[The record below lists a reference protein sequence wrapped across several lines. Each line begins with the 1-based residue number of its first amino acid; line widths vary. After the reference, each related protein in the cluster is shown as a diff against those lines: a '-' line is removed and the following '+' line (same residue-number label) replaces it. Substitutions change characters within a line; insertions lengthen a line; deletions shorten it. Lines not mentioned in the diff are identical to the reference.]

1 MSATLAPTTMDRT
14 DVRTILTGG
23 TKLGLGTAVAVV
35 LYLVVSK
42 HVPAGGSLRA
52 SVEALLVLVAGTA
65 VTFLPGRWCVARSVE
80 GIAGAAGMGLWG
92 AIVFSVVDIVLLRPL
107 KAYPWTWDA
116 VGGGSTWW
124 YLPIWW
130 MFATFLAWMGGTL
143 MAAAPEDSSLAR
155 TAAPALIGAVVLT
168 LVARLSGFEGAL
180 PVTAG
185 AGFAVTL
192 PVLVVVALAR
202 KA

>member
-1 MSATLAPTTMDRT
+1 MSATLAPMTADRT
-14 DVRTILTGG
+14 DVRTVLTGG
-23 TKLGLGTAVAVV
+23 TKIGIVTVV
-35 LYLVVSK
+35 SVLLYLWVSRN
-42 HVPAGGSLRA
+42 VPAAGSVRA
-52 SVEALLVLVAGTA
+52 GVETLLVLAAGTA
-65 VTFLPGRWCVARSVE
+65 VTFLPGRWCSARSVE

-92 AIVFSVVDIVLLRPL
+92 ALVFSMVDIVLLRPVH
-107 KAYPWTWDA
+107 AYPWTWDA

-130 MFATFLAWMGGTL
+130 MFGTFLAWMGGVVT
-143 MAAAPEDSSLAR
+143 ATAPEGTSIGR
-155 TAAPALIGAVVLT
+155 TAAPALIGGIVLAVVAK
-168 LVARLSGFEGAL
+168 LVGFGGTL
-180 PVTAG
+180 PVMVG

>member
-14 DVRTILTGG
+14 DVRTVLTGG
-23 TKLGLGTAVAVV
+23 TKIGLGTAVAVV
-35 LYLVVSK
+35 LYLWVST
-42 HVPAGGSLRA
+42 HVSAGGSLRA
-52 SVEALLVLVAGTA
+52 GVEALLVLVAGTA
-65 VTFLPGRWCVARSVE
+65 VTFLPGRWCAARSVE

-92 AIVFSVVDIVLLRPL
+92 ALVFSVVDIVLLRPL

-143 MAAAPEDSSLAR
+143 TAAAPEGSSLAR
-155 TAAPALIGAVVLT
+155 TAAPALIGAIVIAG
-168 LVARLSGFEGAL
+168 VARLSGLDGAL
-180 PVTAG
+180 PVQAG
-185 AGFAVTL
+185 AGFALTL
-192 PVLVVVALAR
+192 PVLAVIALAR
-202 KA
+202 RA

>member
-1 MSATLAPTTMDRT
+1 MSASLAPTTVDRS
-14 DVRTILTGG
+14 DVRTVLTGG
-23 TKLGLGTAVAVV
+23 TKVGLATAVAVV
-35 LYLVVSK
+35 LFLWVSK
-42 HVPAGGSLRA
+42 HLPAGSLR
-52 SVEALLVLVAGTA
+52 SGVEALLVLGAGTA
-65 VTFLPGRWCVARSVE
+65 VTFVPGRWCAARSVE

-143 MAAAPEDSSLAR
+143 TATAPADSSIAR
-155 TAAPALIGAVVLT
+155 TAAPALIGAVVLAV
-168 LVARLSGFEGAL
+168 VARLSGLDGAL
-180 PVTAG
+180 PVIAG

-192 PVLVVVALAR
+192 P
-202 KA
+202 

>member
-1 MSATLAPTTMDRT
+1 MSATLAPTTVDRS
-14 DVRTILTGG
+14 DVRTVLTGG
-23 TKLGLGTAVAVV
+23 TKVGLATAVAVV
-35 LYLVVSK
+35 LFLWVSK
-42 HVPAGGSLRA
+42 HVPAGSLRS
-52 SVEALLVLVAGTA
+52 SVEALLVLGAGTA
-65 VTFLPGRWCVARSVE
+65 VTFLPGRWCAARSVE

-92 AIVFSVVDIVLLRPL
+92 AIVFSVVDIVLLRPV

-143 MAAAPEDSSLAR
+143 TAAAPEDASLAR
-155 TAAPALIGAVVLT
+155 TAAPALIGGVALAV
-168 LVARLSGFEGAL
+168 VARLSGIDGAL
-180 PVTAG
+180 PVQAG

-192 PVLVVVALAR
+192 PVLAIIALAR

>member
-1 MSATLAPTTMDRT
+1 MSATLAPTVIDRT
-14 DVRTILTGG
+14 DVRTILLSG
-23 TKLGLGTAVAVV
+23 TKLGLVTAVAVV

-42 HVPAGGSLRA
+42 HLPAGGALQA
-52 SVEALLVLVAGTA
+52 VVEALLVLVAGTA
-65 VTFLPGRWCVARSVE
+65 VTFLPGRWCAARTVE
-80 GIAGAAGMGLWG
+80 GIAGAAGIGLWG

-130 MFATFLAWMGGTL
+130 MLATFLAWMGGTL
-143 MAAAPEDSSLAR
+143 TAAAREDASLAR
-155 TAAPALIGAVVLT
+155 TAAPVLVGAVVLAV
-168 LVARLSGFEGAL
+168 VAKLAGLHGVL
-180 PVTAG
+180 PVLAG

-192 PVLVVVALAR
+192 PVLAVTALAR

>member
-1 MSATLAPTTMDRT
+1 MSATLAPTAMDRS
-14 DVRTILTGG
+14 DVRTVLTGG
-23 TKLGLGTAVAVV
+23 TKVGVATAVAVV
-35 LYLVVSK
+35 LYLWVSK
-42 HVPAGGSLRA
+42 HVPAGGALR
-52 SVEALLVLVAGTA
+52 SGVEALLVLGAGTA
-65 VTFLPGRWCVARSVE
+65 VTFLPGRWCAARSVE

-116 VGGGSTWW
+116 IGGGSTWW

-143 MAAAPEDSSLAR
+143 TAAAPENASLAR
-155 TAAPALIGAVVLT
+155 TAAPTLIGGVALAV
-168 LVARLSGFEGAL
+168 VARLSGVDGAL
-180 PVTAG
+180 PVQAG

-192 PVLVVVALAR
+192 PVLAIVALAR

>member
-14 DVRTILTGG
+14 DVRHLLTNG
-23 TKLGLGTAVAVV
+23 TKIGLVTVVAVV
-35 LYLVVSK
+35 LYLWVSR
-42 HVPAGGSLRA
+42 HVPASGVRVGL
-52 SVEALLVLVAGTA
+52 EALLVLVAGTA
-65 VTFLPGRWCVARSVE
+65 VTFLPGRWCAARTVE

-92 AIVFSVVDIVLLRPL
+92 AIVFTVVDIVLLRPF

-116 VGGGSTWW
+116 IGGGSTWW

-130 MFATFLAWMGGTL
+130 MFGTFLAWMGGTL
-143 MAAAPEDSSLAR
+143 VARAPEGAGLAR
-155 TAAPALIGAVVLT
+155 IATPVLIGAVVVGVAAT
-168 LVARLSGFEGAL
+168 LAGFDATL

-185 AGFAVTL
+185 FGFAVTL

>member
-14 DVRTILTGG
+14 DVRTVLTGG
-23 TKLGLGTAVAVV
+23 TKVGLGTAVAVV

-52 SVEALLVLVAGTA
+52 GVEALLVLVAGTA
-65 VTFLPGRWCVARSVE
+65 VTFLPGRWCAARSVE

-130 MFATFLAWMGGTL
+130 MFATLLAWMGGILT
-143 MAAAPEDSSLAR
+143 AAAPEGSGLAR
-155 TAAPALIGAVVLT
+155 TAAPALIGGIVIAGVM
-168 LVARLSGFEGAL
+168 RLSGLDAAL
-180 PVTAG
+180 PVQAG

-192 PVLVVVALAR
+192 PVLAVIALAR
-202 KA
+202 RA

>member
-1 MSATLAPTTMDRT
+1 
-14 DVRTILTGG
+14 
-23 TKLGLGTAVAVV
+23 
-35 LYLVVSK
+35 
-42 HVPAGGSLRA
+42 
-52 SVEALLVLVAGTA
+52 VEALLVLVAGTA
-65 VTFLPGRWCVARSVE
+65 VTFLPGRWCTARSVE
-80 GIAGAAGMGLWG
+80 GIAGAAGIGLWG

-130 MFATFLAWMGGTL
+130 MFATFLAWMGGALT
-143 MAAAPEDSSLAR
+143 AAAPEDTSLAR
-155 TAAPALIGAVVLT
+155 TAAPVLIGALVLAV
-168 LVARLSGFEGAL
+168 VARLSGLDGAL
-180 PVTAG
+180 PVLAG

>member
-1 MSATLAPTTMDRT
+1 MIATLAPTMIDRT

-23 TKLGLGTAVAVV
+23 TKVGLATAVAVV
-35 LYLVVSK
+35 LYLWVSK
-42 HVPAGGSLRA
+42 HIPAGSSLRGG
-52 SVEALLVLVAGTA
+52 VEALLVLVAGTA
-65 VTFLPGRWCVARSVE
+65 VTFLPGRWCAARSVE

-92 AIVFSVVDIVLLRPL
+92 AIVFSAVDIVLLRPL

-143 MAAAPEDSSLAR
+143 TAAAPEGSSLAR
-155 TAAPALIGAVVLT
+155 TAAPVLVGAVVLAV
-168 LVARLSGFEGAL
+168 VARLAGLDGAV
-180 PVTAG
+180 PVLAG

-192 PVLVVVALAR
+192 PVLAVAALAR

>member
-1 MSATLAPTTMDRT
+1 MSATLAPTTIDRT

-23 TKLGLGTAVAVV
+23 TKVGLATAVAVV
-35 LYLVVSK
+35 LYLWVSK
-42 HVPAGGSLRA
+42 NVPAGGPLRGG
-52 SVEALLVLVAGTA
+52 VEALLVLAAGTA
-65 VTFLPGRWCVARSVE
+65 VTFLPGRWCGARSVE

-92 AIVFSVVDIVLLRPL
+92 ALVFSVVDIVLLRPL

-143 MAAAPEDSSLAR
+143 TAAAPDGSSLAR
-155 TAAPALIGAVVLT
+155 TAAPVLIGAVVLAV
-168 LVARLSGFEGAL
+168 VARLAGLDAAL
-180 PVTAG
+180 PVLAG

-192 PVLVVVALAR
+192 PVLAVAALAR

>member
-14 DVRTILTGG
+14 DVRTVLTGG
-23 TKLGLGTAVAVV
+23 TKIGLGTAVAVV
-35 LYLVVSK
+35 LYLWVST
-42 HVPAGGSLRA
+42 HVSAGGSLRA
-52 SVEALLVLVAGTA
+52 GVEALLVLVAGTA
-65 VTFLPGRWCVARSVE
+65 VAFLPGRWCAARSVE

-92 AIVFSVVDIVLLRPL
+92 ALVFSVVDIVLLRPL

-143 MAAAPEDSSLAR
+143 TAAAPEGSSLAR
-155 TAAPALIGAVVLT
+155 TAAPALIGAIVIAGVV
-168 LVARLSGFEGAL
+168 RLSGLDGAL
-180 PVTAG
+180 PVQAG
-185 AGFAVTL
+185 AGFALTL
-192 PVLVVVALAR
+192 PVLAVIALAR
-202 KA
+202 RA

>member
-1 MSATLAPTTMDRT
+1 MSATLAPTTIDRT

-23 TKLGLGTAVAVV
+23 TKVGLATAVAVV
-35 LYLVVSK
+35 LYLWVSK
-42 HVPAGGSLRA
+42 YVPAGGPLRGG
-52 SVEALLVLVAGTA
+52 VEALLVLAAGTA
-65 VTFLPGRWCVARSVE
+65 VTFLPGRWCAARSVE

-143 MAAAPEDSSLAR
+143 TAAAPEGSSVAR
-155 TAAPALIGAVVLT
+155 TAAPVLIGAVVLAV
-168 LVARLSGFEGAL
+168 VARLAGLDGAL
-180 PVTAG
+180 PVLAG

-192 PVLVVVALAR
+192 PVLAVAALAR

>member
-1 MSATLAPTTMDRT
+1 MSATLAPTTADRT
-14 DVRTILTGG
+14 DVRTILIGG
-23 TKLGLGTAVAVV
+23 TKVGLVTAVAVV
-35 LYLVVSK
+35 LYLWVSK
-42 HVPAGGSLRA
+42 NVPAAGSVRA
-52 SVEALLVLVAGTA
+52 GVEALLVLAAGTA
-65 VTFLPGRWCVARSVE
+65 VTFLPGRWCTARSVE

-92 AIVFSVVDIVLLRPL
+92 GIVFSVVDIVLLRPL

-130 MFATFLAWMGGTL
+130 MFGTFLAWMGATL
-143 MAAAPEDSSLAR
+143 TATAPEGASLGR
-155 TAAPALIGAVVLT
+155 TAAPALVGGIVLAVV
-168 LVARLSGFEGAL
+168 AKLSGFDATL
-180 PVTAG
+180 PVLVG

-202 KA
+202 RA

>member
-1 MSATLAPTTMDRT
+1 MSATLAPTTIDRT
-14 DVRTILTGG
+14 DVRTVLTGG
-23 TKLGLGTAVAVV
+23 TKLGLVTAVAVV
-35 LYLVVSK
+35 LYLWVSK
-42 HVPAGGSLRA
+42 NVPASGSIRGG
-52 SVEALLVLVAGTA
+52 VEALLVLAAGTA
-65 VTFLPGRWCVARSVE
+65 ATFLPGRWCAARSVE

-143 MAAAPEDSSLAR
+143 TATAPADSSLAR
-155 TAAPALIGAVVLT
+155 TAAPALIGAVVLAV
-168 LVARLSGFEGAL
+168 VARLSGLDGAL
-180 PVTAG
+180 PVIAG
-185 AGFAVTL
+185 AGF
-192 PVLVVVALAR
+192 
-202 KA
+202 

>member
-1 MSATLAPTTMDRT
+1 MSATLTPTTMDRT
-14 DVRTILTGG
+14 DVPSLLTGG
-23 TKLGLGTAVAVV
+23 TKIGLVTAVAVV
-35 LYLVVSK
+35 VYLWVSK
-42 HVPAGGSLRA
+42 HVSAGQAG
-52 SVEALLVLVAGTA
+52 VETLLVLAAGTA
-65 VTFLPGRWCVARSVE
+65 VTFLPGRWCVARTVE

-116 VGGGSTWW
+116 IGGGSTWW
-124 YLPIWW
+124 YLPMWW
-130 MFATFLAWMGGTL
+130 MFGTFLAWMGGTL
-143 MAAAPEDSSLAR
+143 VATGREDASLMR
-155 TAAPALIGAVVLT
+155 TAAPALIGAVAVAV
-168 LVARLSGFEGAL
+168 VARLAGLHTTL

-192 PVLVVVALAR
+192 PVLAVVALAR

>member
-1 MSATLAPTTMDRT
+1 MSATLAPTSMDRS
-14 DVRTILTGG
+14 DVRTVLTGG
-23 TKLGLGTAVAVV
+23 TKVGLATAVSVV
-35 LYLVVSK
+35 LFLWVSR
-42 HVPAGGSLRA
+42 HVPAGGSLRGG
-52 SVEALLVLVAGTA
+52 VEALLVLAAGTA
-65 VTFLPGRWCVARSVE
+65 VTFLPGRWCAARSVE

-92 AIVFSVVDIVLLRPL
+92 ALVFSVVDIVVLRPL

-130 MFATFLAWMGGTL
+130 MLGTFLAWMGGNLT
-143 MAAAPEDSSLAR
+143 AAAPQGSSVAR
-155 TAAPALIGAVVLT
+155 TAAPALIGAVVLAV
-168 LVARLSGFEGAL
+168 VAGLAGFDATL
-180 PVTAG
+180 PVRAG

-192 PVLVVVALAR
+192 PLLVVVSLAR

>member
-1 MSATLAPTTMDRT
+1 MSATLAPTTIDRT
-14 DVRTILTGG
+14 DVRTVLTGG
-23 TKLGLGTAVAVV
+23 TKLGLVTAVTVV
-35 LYLVVSK
+35 LYLWVSK
-42 HVPAGGSLRA
+42 NVPASGSIRGG
-52 SVEALLVLVAGTA
+52 VEALLVLAAGTA
-65 VTFLPGRWCVARSVE
+65 AAFLPGRWCAARSVE

-143 MAAAPEDSSLAR
+143 TATAPADSSMAR
-155 TAAPALIGAVVLT
+155 TAAPALIGAVVLAM
-168 LVARLSGFEGAL
+168 VARLSGLDGAL
-180 PVTAG
+180 PVIAG

-192 PVLVVVALAR
+192 PVLVVFALAR

>member
-1 MSATLAPTTMDRT
+1 MSATLAPTAIDRT
-14 DVRTILTGG
+14 DVRTILLSG
-23 TKLGLGTAVAVV
+23 TKLGLVTAVAVV

-42 HVPAGGSLRA
+42 HLLAGRTLQA
-52 SVEALLVLVAGTA
+52 VVEALLVLVAATA
-65 VTFLPGRWCVARSVE
+65 VTFLPGRWCAARTVE
-80 GIAGAAGMGLWG
+80 GIAGAAGIGLWG

-143 MAAAPEDSSLAR
+143 TATAPEDASLAR
-155 TAAPALIGAVVLT
+155 TAAPVLVGAVVLT
-168 LVARLSGFEGAL
+168 VVAKLAGLHGAL
-180 PVTAG
+180 PVLAG

-192 PVLVVVALAR
+192 PVLAVTALAR